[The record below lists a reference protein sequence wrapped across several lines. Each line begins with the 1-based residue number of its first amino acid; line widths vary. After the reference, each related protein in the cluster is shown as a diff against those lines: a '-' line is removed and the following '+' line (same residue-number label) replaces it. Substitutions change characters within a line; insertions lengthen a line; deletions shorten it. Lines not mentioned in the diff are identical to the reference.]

1 MSIFSKRALSR
12 GVNCISQSFS
22 SFTIFTSMTQP
33 HAEPA
38 SSVTR
43 KRNFPAIIGLLTCSL
58 ALPLIAEENLG
69 TLVFSDDF
77 ARSETQELKDEPG
90 NGWNTSS
97 SWSAKGN
104 KEVDLVD
111 GALYIYIHPE
121 AIHAVDVGHA
131 FAFIDGTATM
141 RFKFHEEKDTLNLNF
156 ADLSYKEVH
165 AGHICQT
172 VFGTKQTTFVDYK
185 TGGMLLKY
193 YDARKAKTLSKE
205 DEEML
210 KTKQKSVPYDISINE
225 WHALK
230 VTIVGDTMTAAV
242 DGKTIGSFSSPG
254 IAHESKQVLRL
265 LVSNKVTIDDVK
277 YYKLK

>member
-1 MSIFSKRALSR
+1 MPQTSSAPRRLITFKNTFLAAALLLNCSVVSSLRADD
-12 GVNCISQSFS
+12 
-22 SFTIFTSMTQP
+22 
-33 HAEPA
+33 
-38 SSVTR
+38 
-43 KRNFPAIIGLLTCSL
+43 
-58 ALPLIAEENLG
+58 NLG

-77 ARSETQELKDEPG
+77 ERTETQALKDEPG

-104 KEVDLVD
+104 KQVALKD

-131 FAFIDGTATM
+131 FQFIDGTATM
-141 RFKFHEEKDTLNLNF
+141 RFKFHEEKDTLMLNF
-156 ADLSYKEVH
+156 ADLGYKEVH
-165 AGHICQT
+165 AGHLCAAT
-172 VFGTKQTTFVDYK
+172 FGTKRVSLQDMK

-193 YDARKAKTLSKE
+193 YDARKAGTLSKE
-205 DEEML
+205 DEALL
-210 KTKQKSVPYDISINE
+210 KTKQVAFPNEISLND
-225 WHALK
+225 WHSLR

-242 DGKTIGSFSSPG
+242 DGKTVGSFSSPG